1 MWARPGP
8 TPPGAASFVVVVT
21 LLKIKNE
28 FHFLLASSLQEFE
41 IIMVKQQ
48 GSLGFTLRKEDDS
61 VLGHYVRALVRKP
74 ATDGIIKPGDKI
86 VAVSWRVRGGGTW
99 WLV

>member
-1 MWARPGP
+1 
-8 TPPGAASFVVVVT
+8 
-21 LLKIKNE
+21 
-28 FHFLLASSLQEFE
+28 
-41 IIMVKQQ
+41 MVKQQ

-86 VAVSWRVRGGGTW
+86 VAVSKAHVILITIAVVENVRKHNN
-99 WLV
+99 

>member
-1 MWARPGP
+1 MDGNPFKLNVV
-8 TPPGAASFVVVVT
+8 SF
-21 LLKIKNE
+21 
-28 FHFLLASSLQEFE
+28 SLPQEFE
-41 IIMVKQQ
+41 LIMVKQQ

-86 VAVSWRVRGGGTW
+86 VAVSGENHIPFLSVSISLPREDACVLTASYY
-99 WLV
+99 

>member
-1 MWARPGP
+1 
-8 TPPGAASFVVVVT
+8 
-21 LLKIKNE
+21 
-28 FHFLLASSLQEFE
+28 
-41 IIMVKQQ
+41 MVKQQ

-86 VAVSWRVRGGGTW
+86 VAVSKVTRNSNTNRSSRECAKT
-99 WLV
+99 

>member
-1 MWARPGP
+1 
-8 TPPGAASFVVVVT
+8 
-21 LLKIKNE
+21 
-28 FHFLLASSLQEFE
+28 
-41 IIMVKQQ
+41 MVKQQ

-86 VAVSWRVRGGGTW
+86 VAVSKVHPAHVILITIAVFENVRKHNN
-99 WLV
+99 

>member
-1 MWARPGP
+1 
-8 TPPGAASFVVVVT
+8 
-21 LLKIKNE
+21 
-28 FHFLLASSLQEFE
+28 
-41 IIMVKQQ
+41 MVKQQ

-86 VAVSWRVRGGGTW
+86 VAVSKVT
-99 WLV
+99 LHT